1 MVVRDASVA
10 ASRVATWWSL
20 WMTLWRTAATR
31 HGTASGSSSRAD
43 RRRCRDLRVGL
54 RRSTASGQHRVRAP
68 EGRWRVRSLGVLMVD
83 REACH
88 GVHCPERAA
97 AGSGRGRSGARWPG
111 RSWAGGDV
119 AIGRRWSTAH
129 FLCGGSDQRRDRRR
143 QIQHVWLGLG
153 AVAGQ
158 IGQRGSWSSRDPF
171 EPSQLAWSPARD
183 VDCWPSGERQCGG
196 GGGATSI

>member
-1 MVVRDASVA
+1 VVVRDASVA
-10 ASRVATWWSL
+10 ASRVATWWSVR
-20 WMTLWRTAATR
+20 MTLWRTAATR
-31 HGTASGSSSRAD
+31 HGTASGSSSRAG

-54 RRSTASGQHRVRAP
+54 RRSTASGQHRVRVP
-68 EGRWRVRSLGVLMVD
+68 EGRRRVKSLGVLMVD
-83 REACH
+83 REAYH

-119 AIGRRWSTAH
+119 AIGRSWSTAY
-129 FLCGGSDQRRDRRR
+129 FLAAVQTSGVTAVVRSP
-143 QIQHVWLGLG
+143 HVWLGSWCD
-153 AVAGQ
+153 
-158 IGQRGSWSSRDPF
+158 RGSNRAAWVVHSRDPF

-183 VDCWPSGERQCGG
+183 GPGVDCRRPASGG